1 MGVTTLALFLAKY
14 HSSIIDFSEG
24 QSRIQPL
31 SSLQVLQTL
40 LIFFK
45 SACPKLYVCYQMFS
59 THGILSE
66 LKKKKIK
73 GYTNCQSFQRVE

>member
-40 LIFFK
+40 LIFLSLPALSFM
-45 SACPKLYVCYQMFS
+45 SATKCFLLMEF
-59 THGILSE
+59 
-66 LKKKKIK
+66 
-73 GYTNCQSFQRVE
+73 

>member
-45 SACPKLYVCYQMFS
+45 SAYPKLYVCYQMFS

-66 LKKKKIK
+66 LKKIYIK
-73 GYTNCQSFQRVE
+73 GYTNFQSFQRVE